1 MNVYVSNLKIKNF
14 EQHIIDIF
22 LIINFNQNDD
32 EFDENNSFKIVNS
45 INIFSKQQFQIMI
58 VKHFDELWIIFEI
71 FRRNRNRKMIAI
83 RIWNFQ
89 IKNMKIKISNYIKKK
104 KWN

>member
-1 MNVYVSNLKIKNF
+1 MIFSSFFFEINLKKRLLFNEIKQLNMYVSNVKIKNF

-32 EFDENNSFKIVNS
+32 EFDENNSFKTVNS

-58 VKHFDELWIIFEI
+58 VKHFDEL
-71 FRRNRNRKMIAI
+71 
-83 RIWNFQ
+83 
-89 IKNMKIKISNYIKKK
+89 
-104 KWN
+104 

>member
-1 MNVYVSNLKIKNF
+1 MLFNEIKQLNVYISNLKIKNF

-58 VKHFDELWIIFEI
+58 VKHFDEL
-71 FRRNRNRKMIAI
+71 
-83 RIWNFQ
+83 
-89 IKNMKIKISNYIKKK
+89 
-104 KWN
+104 

>member
-1 MNVYVSNLKIKNF
+1 MIFSSFFLEINLKKRLLFSEIKQLNVYVSNVKIKNF

-32 EFDENNSFKIVNS
+32 EFDKNDSFKIVNS

-58 VKHFDELWIIFEI
+58 VKHFDEL
-71 FRRNRNRKMIAI
+71 
-83 RIWNFQ
+83 
-89 IKNMKIKISNYIKKK
+89 
-104 KWN
+104 